1 MTDEQQARQPARDP
15 RQKALKEALRIAR
28 DFYSPQQM
36 IDAGARM
43 RPAWKKMT
51 DTALRTFIDSNDV
64 AILQPNYDA
73 LAAFWLDTP
82 LGRALR
88 FPDPKQAPDFDKLSY
103 KLASGQRTLPEGMTA
118 DGVYFVYAGSYI
130 EPDRFAVRVF
140 EIDSKDDHILTVRDT
155 IRDNI
160 TLAEGDRASSGALV
174 FVDGVPQIVLYGLE
188 NKRGFSLMIG
198 TEAVP
203 DDEGRLSRMVGAFL
217 VMTKNHAVAYRRF
230 LMMRK
235 PDGDREQMI
244 AESGIFTRDELRA
257 PQRRHHSAAFDKL
270 AKHKEAETPFADPIL
285 AYQADENG

>member
-1 MTDEQQARQPARDP
+1 MTDDRQATQPARDP
-15 RQKALKEALRIAR
+15 RQMALKLALRVAR

-36 IDAGARM
+36 IDAAARM

-64 AILQPNYDA
+64 ALLQPNYEA

-88 FPDPKQAPDFDKLSY
+88 FPDPKQAPSIDKLSY

-130 EPDRFAVRVF
+130 EPDRFAVRVIA
-140 EIDSKDDHILTVRDT
+140 IDSTDDHILTVRDT
-155 IRDNI
+155 IRDDI
-160 TLAEGDRASSGALV
+160 TLAEGDREAHGAMV
-174 FVDGVPQIVLYGLE
+174 FVDGLPQIVLYGLE

-198 TEAVP
+198 TETVYDA
-203 DDEGRLSRMVGAFL
+203 EGRLTRMLGGFL
-217 VMTKNHAVAYRRF
+217 VMTKAHALAYRRF
-230 LMMRK
+230 LMIRQ
-235 PDGDREQMI
+235 PNGDRERML
-244 AESGIFTRDELRA
+244 AESGIFTREDLRA

-270 AKHKEAETPFADPIL
+270 AKYKAAETPFAAPIL
-285 AYQADENG
+285 AYQPDENA